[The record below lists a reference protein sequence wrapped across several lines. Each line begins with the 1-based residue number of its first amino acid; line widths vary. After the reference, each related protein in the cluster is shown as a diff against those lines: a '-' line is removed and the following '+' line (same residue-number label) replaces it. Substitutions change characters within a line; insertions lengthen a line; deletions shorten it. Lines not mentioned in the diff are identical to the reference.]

1 MNNISDQ
8 LTHSTIRIE
17 CKTNS
22 GTCSGTGFFFN
33 FLVSEDKKSGVLC
46 IVTNKHVI
54 NDAIDGTLIVSCKI
68 NNATY
73 HETIHVSD
81 FKQAWLFHPDPNID
95 LCIMPFLPI
104 MESLAKQGK
113 QPSIVWFDKSLIP
126 TKEQIDNLTAIED
139 IIMIGYPDGIWDSIN
154 NKPIFRKGITAT
166 HPKYNFNGKK
176 EFLIDA
182 ACFPGS
188 SGSPVIIFNQ
198 GSYTNGNGIAIGNR
212 LYFMGIMY
220 AGPQHTAIG
229 NIRFATPT
237 THTKIPN
244 NLGVVIKAEQ
254 LLTFEN
260 ILEKIVN
267 R

>member
-17 CKTNS
+17 CKTNC
-22 GTCSGTGFFFN
+22 GICSGTGFYFN
-33 FLVSEDKKSGVLC
+33 FLLSEDKTCGVPC
-46 IVTNKHVI
+46 IVTNKHVV
-54 NDAIDGTLIVSCKI
+54 NDAIDGTLSFSCKI
-68 NNATY
+68 NDITHN
-73 HETIHVSD
+73 ETIHIKE
-81 FKQAWLFHPDPNID
+81 FKQAWIFHPDPNID
-95 LCIMPFLPI
+95 LCIMPVMPI
-104 MESLAKQGK
+104 LESLTKQGK
-113 QPSIVWFDKSLIP
+113 QPIIVWFDKTLIP

-188 SGSPVIIFNQ
+188 SGSPVIIVNQ
-198 GSYTNGNGIAIGNR
+198 GSYANGNGIAIGNR

-220 AGPQHTAIG
+220 AGPQHTAAG
-229 NIRFATPT
+229 EIRFATPT
-237 THTKIPN
+237 TYTRIPN
-244 NLGVVIKAEQ
+244 NLGAVIKAEQ
-254 LLTFEN
+254 LLVFDK